1 MSSPD
6 GRARY
11 ARIARLYDLLDWP
24 FEPLY
29 RPGREF
35 IGASSTGLTLE
46 IGAGTG
52 KNFPYYGSGVMVIAA
67 DLSWPMLAR
76 ARRRLRPPVR
86 ALLVADAARLPV
98 RDVAVDTVVA
108 TFVCCVQEDPGL
120 ALTEIERVLRPSGLA
135 LFLEFVEPARGW
147 ERRLMRVLEP
157 LLHGL
162 YGVHLGNDLA
172 ERLPT
177 VGHLDVVDV
186 RPIWPPMVH
195 AIVAVKRR

>member
-1 MSSPD
+1 MSSLA

-11 ARIARLYDLLDWP
+11 ARIAGLYDLLDWP
-24 FEPLY
+24 FEHRY

-35 IGASSTGLTLE
+35 VGASSMGLTLE

-52 KNFPYYGSGVMVIAA
+52 KNFPYYSSEATVIAA

-76 ARRRLRPPVR
+76 ARRRLRAPVR

-98 RDVAVDTVVA
+98 RHAAVDTVVA

-120 ALTEIERVLRPSGLA
+120 ALTEIERVLRPGGLA

-147 ERRLMRVLEP
+147 ERRLMRLLEP
-157 LLHGL
+157 LVRGV
-162 YGVHLGNDLA
+162 YGVHWGNNLA
-172 ERLPT
+172 ERLST
-177 VGHLDVVDV
+177 VGHFDVVEV
-186 RPIWPPMVH
+186 RPIWPPMIH
-195 AIVAVKRR
+195 AIVAAKRR